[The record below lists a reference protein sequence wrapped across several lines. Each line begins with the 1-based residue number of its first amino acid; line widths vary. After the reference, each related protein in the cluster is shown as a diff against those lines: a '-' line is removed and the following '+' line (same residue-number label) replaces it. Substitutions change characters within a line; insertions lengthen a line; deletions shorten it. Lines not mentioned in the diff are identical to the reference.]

1 MLPEPR
7 VASWNGLDIVT
18 EGSGISV
25 PLSEHVNL
33 LGALLGH
40 VVRERHGPDTLALIE
55 RLRKACRDAFEAGEA
70 AGSREAGS
78 REDSYDAV
86 ADELR
91 HLSLDDLLIV
101 LRAFTA
107 FFHLVNKAEQLEIIR
122 INRERAHATAEPG
135 ASSLRPES
143 VRNAIAG
150 LHGEGKTLGEVLD
163 LLGHLDIQPTLT
175 AHPTEARRRS
185 ILMRQQA
192 VSKRLDALRNPA
204 TTPSE
209 RDELIAEIAGDITI
223 LLTTDEVRAERMT
236 VQDEVLQGI
245 YFAAYSIWK
254 TVPRI
259 HRDAQAALRIYYGGD
274 LGDTTPELPAFL
286 RYRSWIGGDRDGN
299 PRVTPEVTSWTLREL
314 RNEALRLY
322 RNALNDLRL
331 QLSVS
336 EEQADIPTALY
347 ESIEADARTIPL
359 PERRRRQ
366 YQQEPFRLKLFYM
379 MQKVDALRAT
389 DPNRADP
396 ESNNAPPYSSAAFIE
411 DLETLRDALIAGG
424 LRRIAER
431 GLLAELLVQAR
442 TFGFHLMT
450 VDVRQHSRVHEAAVT
465 DLLRMGGVT
474 NDYAA
479 LDEDAKVAVLTA
491 ELENPRPLVPRAAP
505 LPDDTQRLLDV
516 FEVMRRAIE
525 REPAS
530 IGSYIVSMTSDV
542 SDVLEVLLLAKETG
556 LWRLCEN
563 GTVESPIDAVPLF
576 ETIADLDAA
585 EDRLDALY
593 QHPIYQKHIQAR
605 GDATPGGHGQP
616 FQEVMLGYSDSNK
629 DGGYW
634 MANWALHKAQ
644 GAIARVC
651 NRHGVD
657 LRLFHGRGGTVGRGG
672 GRANQAILAMPPES
686 HNGRIRFTEQG
697 EVISFRYALP
707 DIARRHLEQI
717 VHAQLTALAQ
727 PTPDHAFAGP
737 TKDATRAFMQ
747 TLGDRSMAAY
757 RALIDAPETWP
768 WYVKTTPVPFI
779 SDLPLA
785 SRPISRKSADE
796 VAFDD
801 LRAIPWNFAWTQ
813 PRYLV
818 PGWYGV
824 GTALADAIQ
833 DEDRLD
839 DLRQMYATWPFFR
852 AVIDNAQR
860 ELARARLDMAA
871 RYARRAHGAATLTG
885 DGVHARLEAEF
896 ERTNDAV
903 LQISE
908 QDALLDHSRVIRRSI
923 ALRNPY
929 TDVLNLVQIELMR
942 RWYDD
947 PDAEPAD
954 RAALRSALH
963 VSLNGIAAA
972 MQSTG

>member
-7 VASWNGLDIVT
+7 VATWNGLDIVT

-40 VVRERHGPDTLALIE
+40 VVRERYGPDTLALVE
-55 RLRKACRDAFEAGEA
+55 RLRMACRDAFEAGHA
-70 AGSREAGS
+70 AEVEGG
-78 REDSYDAV
+78 YDAV

-122 INRERAHATAEPG
+122 INRERARESRPG
-135 ASSLRPES
+135 KLRPES
-143 VRNAIAG
+143 IRNAIAG
-150 LHGEGKTLGEVLD
+150 LHGEGRTLGEVLD
-163 LLGHLDIQPTLT
+163 LLGDLDIQPTLT

-192 VSKRLDALRNPA
+192 VSKRLDTLRNPA
-204 TTPSE
+204 TTPAE

-254 TVPRI
+254 TIPRI
-259 HRDAQAALRIYYGGD
+259 HRDAQAALRLYYGDD
-274 LGDTTPELPAFL
+274 LGETTPELPAFL

-299 PRVTPEVTSWTLREL
+299 PRVTPEVTAWTLREL

-322 RNALNDLRL
+322 GTALNELRL

-336 EEQADIPTALY
+336 EEYVDVPTALY

-366 YQQEPFRLKLFYM
+366 YQHEPFRLKLFYM
-379 MQKVDALRAT
+379 MQKVDALRAF
-389 DPNRADP
+389 DPG
-396 ESNNAPPYSSAAFIE
+396 SNDAPPYSSAAFIE

-424 LRRIAER
+424 LRRLAER
-431 GLLAELLVQAR
+431 GLLAEVLIQAR

-474 NDYAA
+474 DDYAT
-479 LDEDAKVAVLTA
+479 LDEDAKVKVLTA

-505 LPDDTQRLLDV
+505 LPEDTQRLLDV

-593 QHPIYQKHIQAR
+593 QHPVYQKHIQAR

-737 TKDATRAFMQ
+737 TKDATRLFMQ
-747 TLGDRSMAAY
+747 VLGD
-757 RALIDAPETWP
+757 
-768 WYVKTTPVPFI
+768 
-779 SDLPLA
+779 
-785 SRPISRKSADE
+785 
-796 VAFDD
+796 
-801 LRAIPWNFAWTQ
+801 
-813 PRYLV
+813 
-818 PGWYGV
+818 
-824 GTALADAIQ
+824 
-833 DEDRLD
+833 
-839 DLRQMYATWPFFR
+839 
-852 AVIDNAQR
+852 
-860 ELARARLDMAA
+860 
-871 RYARRAHGAATLTG
+871 
-885 DGVHARLEAEF
+885 
-896 ERTNDAV
+896 
-903 LQISE
+903 
-908 QDALLDHSRVIRRSI
+908 
-923 ALRNPY
+923 
-929 TDVLNLVQIELMR
+929 
-942 RWYDD
+942 
-947 PDAEPAD
+947 
-954 RAALRSALH
+954 
-963 VSLNGIAAA
+963 
-972 MQSTG
+972 